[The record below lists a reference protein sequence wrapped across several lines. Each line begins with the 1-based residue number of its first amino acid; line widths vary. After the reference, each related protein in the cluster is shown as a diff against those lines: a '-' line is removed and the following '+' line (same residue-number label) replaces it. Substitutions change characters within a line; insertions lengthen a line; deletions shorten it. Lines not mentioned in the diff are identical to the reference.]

1 MNAEVQDLHERLAQ
15 SWPTNLP
22 RPTGYFLLIALP
34 EVETK
39 TKGGIVLAEQT
50 VDNQRMASICGH
62 VMDMGPDAYK
72 DPQRFPSGP
81 WCKVGDWVLMRAYSG
96 TRFKVDGV
104 EYRMK
109 PDDSI
114 EGVVEDPRGVVIV

>member
-1 MNAEVQDLHERLAQ
+1 MVNRGV
-15 SWPTNLP
+15 
-22 RPTGYFLLIALP
+22 
-34 EVETK
+34 V
-39 TKGGIVLAEQT
+39 
-50 VDNQRMASICGH
+50 
-62 VMDMGPDAYK
+62 
-72 DPQRFPSGP
+72 GP